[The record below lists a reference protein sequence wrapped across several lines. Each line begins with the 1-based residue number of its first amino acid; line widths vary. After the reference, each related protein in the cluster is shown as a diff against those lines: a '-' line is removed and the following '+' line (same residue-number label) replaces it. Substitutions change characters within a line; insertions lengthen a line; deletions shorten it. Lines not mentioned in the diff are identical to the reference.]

1 MTRIR
6 LVLKGL
12 PLSSRLVTYSGTK
25 PIQMRA
31 IVLTT
36 TLCVAVGVLAQ
47 DHAKVDPEHVKV
59 VAEND
64 QVRVLRYHYGP
75 HEKSARHSH
84 PNNTVDVA
92 LTKGR
97 VRLVSS
103 DGTSVE
109 HSVEAGAVNL
119 NPASTHIVEN
129 LGDTPFEGLSIEP
142 KDPRK

>member
-36 TLCVAVGVLAQ
+36 TLCVAVGVLAH
-47 DHAKVDPEHVKV
+47 DRAKVDPEHVKV

-64 QVRVLRYHYGP
+64 QVRVLRYHYGLMKSP
-75 HEKSARHSH
+75 HS
-84 PNNTVDVA
+84 TVIPTTR
-92 LTKGR
+92 LTW
-97 VRLVSS
+97 L
-103 DGTSVE
+103 
-109 HSVEAGAVNL
+109 
-119 NPASTHIVEN
+119 
-129 LGDTPFEGLSIEP
+129 
-142 KDPRK
+142 

>member
-1 MTRIR
+1 MGPNIR
-6 LVLKGL
+6 AAIL
-12 PLSSRLVTYSGTK
+12 LS
-25 PIQMRA
+25 A
-31 IVLTT
+31 
-36 TLCVAVGVLAQ
+36 TLGSAFYATAQ

-64 QVRVLRYHYGP
+64 QVRVLRYSYGP
-75 HEKSARHSH
+75 RQKSAQHSH
-84 PNNTVDVA
+84 PDNTVDVA

-97 VRLVSS
+97 VRLVSP

-119 NPASTHIVEN
+119 NAASTHIVEN

-142 KDPRK
+142 KTSTRK